1 MREPPI
7 CVVGHESQ
15 QEFLAAIAAS
25 SSSSSPS
32 RDTYVD
38 GNVADD
44 SIVVGQADVAGL
56 VMRGTMAASAVG
68 VGTIAGAAIAKGRR
82 RRVRVDDEG
91 ALDVDLD
98 AARAY
103 DGAVNVVGRRHR
115 CHGRSLLDLDLGGLR

>member
-1 MREPPI
+1 VRQATK
-7 CVVGHESQ
+7 GQ
-15 QEFLAAIAAS
+15 QEFLAPIVAS
-25 SSSSSPS
+25 SSSSSPLM
-32 RDTYVD
+32 DTYVD

-56 VMRGTMAASAVG
+56 VVRGTMATSTIDI
-68 VGTIAGAAIAKGRR
+68 GTIAGAAIAQGRCR
-82 RRVRVDDEG
+82 CVWVDNEG

-98 AARAY
+98 AARAD